1 MMRQSCD
8 FFFFIAT
15 VCVVMYGSQTRMSKQ
30 TAGISQGA
38 ETRGADMVHN
48 HTDQAYIVVSF
59 NRDRHT
65 HTHSLEC
72 VLILLKPAGSG
83 FTQLG
88 TQQKTTRG

>member
-1 MMRQSCD
+1 MMRQSSD
-8 FFFFIAT
+8 FFIAT

-38 ETRGADMVHN
+38 ETRGADMVHKGHN

-65 HTHSLEC
+65 QSLEC